1 MTLTETV
8 TSASRAKDRWAGGRS
23 EYPAQPSTVDCR
35 LVALG
40 DADYPKALR
49 AADAPPSHLYVIGPL
64 NQPGDERAVAIVGSR
79 APSHE
84 GVRAATSLAGDLAGR
99 GHTIVSGLAAG
110 IDAAAH
116 QGALDANG
124 RTIAVMGTGI
134 DRTHPLSNT
143 SLRNQIAKRGTIVS
157 QFATGHPPSKTTFP
171 ARNVLIAGLS
181 RVSVLIELSER
192 SGTRIEATVALEQ
205 CKPVLLWAPL
215 LAHLKWAQEFASHPL
230 VEFAS
235 SADDIEIAVARL
247 A

>member
-1 MTLTETV
+1 MTLTAKV
-8 TSASRAKDRWAGGRS
+8 TSASRANDRWAGGSSGHPDHRMK
-23 EYPAQPSTVDCR
+23 VDWR
-35 LVALG
+35 LVVLD

-49 AADAPPSHLYVIGPL
+49 AVDAPPSHLYVIGPL
-64 NQPGDERAVAIVGSR
+64 NQPSDDRAVAIVGSR
-79 APSHE
+79 TPSTD
-84 GVRAATSLAGDLAGR
+84 GARAATSLASDLADR

-116 QGALDANG
+116 QGALNANG

-134 DRTHPLSNT
+134 DRTYPASNT
-143 SLRNQIAKRGTIVS
+143 SLRNQIATTGTIIS
-157 QFATGHPPSKTTFP
+157 QFTTGHPPTKTTFP

-205 CKPVLLWAPL
+205 GKPVVLWAPL

-230 VEFAS
+230 VDFAS
-235 SADDIEIAVARL
+235 SAEEIETAMARSV
-247 A
+247 